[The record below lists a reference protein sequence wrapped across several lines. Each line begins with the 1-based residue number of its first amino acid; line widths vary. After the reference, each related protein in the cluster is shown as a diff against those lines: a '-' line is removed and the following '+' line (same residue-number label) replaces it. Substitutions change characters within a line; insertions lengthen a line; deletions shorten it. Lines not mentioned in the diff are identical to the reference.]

1 LIGDVLLLTGF
12 LSSYTGPFNQA
23 FRTKLLHSWQRV
35 ARVRLRY
42 LTAWIPLRRCRL
54 IGDVLLL
61 TGFLSY
67 TGPFNQEFRT
77 KLLYSW
83 QRELRQRRV
92 PYTVDLPL
100 ISSLVDNTTIG
111 EWNLQV
117 QSARQYSLRL
127 SASISQE
134 PGARFTK

>member
-1 LIGDVLLLTGF
+1 M
-12 LSSYTGPFNQA
+12 
-23 FRTKLLHSWQRV
+23 
-35 ARVRLRY
+35 
-42 LTAWIPLRRCRL
+42 
-54 IGDVLLL
+54 LLL

-134 PGARFTK
+134 PGLQNSVSYDLS